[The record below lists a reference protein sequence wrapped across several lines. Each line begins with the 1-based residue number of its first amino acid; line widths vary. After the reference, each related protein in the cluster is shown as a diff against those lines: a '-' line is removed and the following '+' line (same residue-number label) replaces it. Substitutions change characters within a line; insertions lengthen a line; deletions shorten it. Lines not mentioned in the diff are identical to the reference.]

1 MNGFSIIALT
11 DSLRLALL
19 VDGKNVSREAIE
31 KLLRDSAFDN
41 EADISDD
48 SLPVTSMCLIFADFS
63 DRIGRALGY
72 EIEPDGMALDWADD
86 YPHLNKVCMDI
97 QIIVVEAM
105 SAISDEFRKTSGFG
119 IGEVFVKMTNE
130 NTTPEIAA
138 AQLELE
144 RNQLTI
150 H

>member
-1 MNGFSIIALT
+1 MNGLSIIALT

-19 VDGKNVSREAIE
+19 ADGKIVSREAIE
-31 KLLRDSAFDN
+31 KLLRDSALEN
-41 EADISDD
+41 NADISDEF
-48 SLPVTSMCLIFADFS
+48 LPVTSMYLIFADFS
-63 DRIGRALGY
+63 DRLGRALGY
-72 EIEPDGMALDWADD
+72 EIEPDGFALDWAKGL
-86 YPHLNKVCMDI
+86 PHLCKAFTDI
-97 QIIVVEAM
+97 QIIVIKTM
-105 SAISDEFRKTSGFG
+105 SAFDDALQKLKGFSVCDVFIKT
-119 IGEVFVKMTNE
+119 INE